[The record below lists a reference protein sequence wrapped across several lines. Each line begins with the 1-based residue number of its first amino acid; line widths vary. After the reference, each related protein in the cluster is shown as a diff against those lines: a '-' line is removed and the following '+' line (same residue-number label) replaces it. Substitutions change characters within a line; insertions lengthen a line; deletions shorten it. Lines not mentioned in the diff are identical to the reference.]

1 LEGRRGENGLSG
13 DGERR
18 EDRSRSVAPRYR
30 AFAKGDVL
38 VVTRLDLAG
47 GRRPSAPRGP
57 IYDANAIAFAE
68 DGAIIGAGSE
78 CRSAS

>member
-1 LEGRRGENGLSG
+1 
-13 DGERR
+13 
-18 EDRSRSVAPRYR
+18 
-30 AFAKGDVL
+30 VL